1 MAEQSERDE
10 ERTGEISVRY
20 DTPVYFQ
27 KITSGEYDLKTGN
40 YADDTVAETMRYAS
54 VMNTGE
60 EKLKLIYD
68 GPKQGS
74 LTIHI
79 QNHYN
84 EPFDRIRVGEKLYC
98 VDFSRKLRTKHTF
111 VVSEVQ

>member
-1 MAEQSERDE
+1 M
-10 ERTGEISVRY
+10 RY

-27 KITSGEYDLKTGN
+27 KITSGEYDPKTGN
-40 YADDTVAETMRYAS
+40 YGDDIVEETLRYAS

-60 EKLKLIYD
+60 ERLKLVYD

-74 LTIHI
+74 LTIQI
-79 QNHYN
+79 QNHYTD
-84 EPFDRIRVGEKLYC
+84 PFDRIRVGEKVYS
-98 VDFSRKLRTKHTF
+98 VDYPRPLRTKHVF

>member
-1 MAEQSERDE
+1 M
-10 ERTGEISVRY
+10 RY

-27 KITSGEYDLKTGN
+27 QVTTGEYDPKTGN
-40 YADDTVAETMRYAS
+40 YGDDIIKETLRYAS

-60 EKLKLIYD
+60 EKLKLVYD

-74 LTIHI
+74 LTIQI
-79 QNHYN
+79 QNHYT
-84 EPFDRIRVGEKLYC
+84 EPFDRIRVGEKVYC
-98 VDFSRKLRTKHTF
+98 VDFSRKLRMKHTF

>member
-1 MAEQSERDE
+1 M
-10 ERTGEISVRY
+10 RY

-27 KITSGEYDLKTGN
+27 RITPGEYDPDTGN
-40 YADDTVAETMRYAS
+40 YANDTVVETLRYAS

-60 EKLKLIYD
+60 DTLRLVYD

-74 LTIHI
+74 LTIQL
-79 QNHYN
+79 QNHYE
-84 EPFDRIRVGEKLYC
+84 EPFDRIRVGNKLYA
-98 VDFSRKLRTKHTF
+98 VDFSRKLRLKHTF

>member
-1 MAEQSERDE
+1 M
-10 ERTGEISVRY
+10 RY

-27 KITSGEYDLKTGN
+27 RITPGEYDPKTGN
-40 YADDTVAETMRYAS
+40 YDDDAVKETLRYAS

-60 EKLKLIYD
+60 ERLKLVYD

-74 LTIHI
+74 LTI
-79 QNHYN
+79 QLQTHYT
-84 EPFDRIRVGEKLYC
+84 EPFDRIRVGKKIYR
-98 VDFSRKLRTKHTF
+98 VDYSRELRTKHVF

>member
-1 MAEQSERDE
+1 M
-10 ERTGEISVRY
+10 RY

-27 KITSGEYDLKTGN
+27 QVTSGEYDPKTGN
-40 YADDTVAETMRYAS
+40 YADDTVKETLRYAS

-60 EKLKLIYD
+60 SLLRLVYD

-74 LTIHI
+74 LTIQI
-79 QNHYN
+79 QNHYT
-84 EPFDRIRVGEKLYC
+84 EPFDRIRVGEKIYR
-98 VDFSRKLRTKHTF
+98 VDDSRKLRTKHTF

>member
-1 MAEQSERDE
+1 M
-10 ERTGEISVRY
+10 RY

-27 KITSGEYDLKTGN
+27 KITSGEYDPKTGN
-40 YADDTVAETMRYAS
+40 YAEDTVKETLRYAS

-60 EKLKLIYD
+60 EKLKLVYD

-74 LTIHI
+74 LTIQL
-79 QNHYN
+79 QNHY
-84 EPFDRIRVGEKLYC
+84 EESFSRIRVGNKLYE
-98 VDFSRKLRTKHTF
+98 VDFSRKLRAKHTF

>member
-1 MAEQSERDE
+1 M
-10 ERTGEISVRY
+10 RY

-27 KITSGEYDLKTGN
+27 KITSGKYDPKTGD
-40 YADDTVAETMRYAS
+40 YADDIVVETLRYAS

-60 EKLKLIYD
+60 ERLKLVYD

-74 LTIHI
+74 LTI
-79 QNHYN
+79 QLQTHYT
-84 EPFDRIRVGEKLYC
+84 EPFDRIRVGKKIYR
-98 VDFSRKLRTKHTF
+98 VDYSRELRTKHVF

>member
-1 MAEQSERDE
+1 MVEQSERGE
-10 ERTGEISVRY
+10 ERAGEISVRY

-27 KITSGEYDLKTGN
+27 KITPGEYDPNTGN
-40 YADDTVAETMRYAS
+40 YADDTVEETLRYAS

-74 LTIHI
+74 LTI
-79 QNHYN
+79 QLQTHYTD
-84 EPFDRIRVGEKLYC
+84 PFDRIRVGEKVYN
-98 VDFSRKLRTKHTF
+98 VDFSRKLRMKHTF
-111 VVSEVQ
+111 VVTEVQ

>member
-1 MAEQSERDE
+1 M
-10 ERTGEISVRY
+10 RY

-27 KITSGEYDLKTGN
+27 KIIPGEYDPNTGN
-40 YADDTVAETMRYAS
+40 YGNDTVEETLRYAS
-54 VMNTGE
+54 VMDTGTDL
-60 EKLKLIYD
+60 LKLVYD

-74 LTIHI
+74 LTIQL
-79 QNHYN
+79 QNHYT
-84 EPFDRIRVGEKLYC
+84 EPFDRIRVDKSVYS

>member
-1 MAEQSERDE
+1 M
-10 ERTGEISVRY
+10 RY

-27 KITSGEYDLKTGN
+27 KITSGEYDPDTGN
-40 YADDTVAETMRYAS
+40 YADDIVEETLRYAS

-60 EKLKLIYD
+60 DTLRLVYD

-74 LTIHI
+74 LTIQI
-79 QNHYN
+79 QNHYTD
-84 EPFDRIRVGEKLYC
+84 PFDRIRVGEKVYS
-98 VDFSRKLRTKHTF
+98 VDYSRELRTKHVF